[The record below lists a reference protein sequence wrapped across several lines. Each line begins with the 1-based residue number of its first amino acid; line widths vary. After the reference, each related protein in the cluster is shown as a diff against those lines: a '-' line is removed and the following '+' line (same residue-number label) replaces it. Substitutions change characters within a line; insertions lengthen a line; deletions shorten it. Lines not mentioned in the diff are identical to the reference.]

1 MKKLSPLAAWAAT
14 ATAFFNS
21 KDQPGLHWGHA
32 SEHTGFVGASAPSAA
47 RQPREKHAFLTDKT
61 SKFAVNGTSIPD
73 VGFDAGES
81 YAGLLP
87 IDAGDGDGDGEMQE
101 LYFWFFPKEK
111 PSDGDKEIVIWLTGG
126 PGCSSIG
133 ELLQENGP
141 ISWKP
146 GTRAPVRN
154 PWSWHRLAN
163 VVWVDQPVGTGYSR
177 GPVTATDERDVAR
190 QFLGFWRNFVDA
202 FGLRGYKVY
211 VAGSFYSG
219 LFTPYISSAMLD
231 ARDDAGDG
239 GGGGGGGYFDVG
251 GMMVLDPLLSQYA
264 LGQDFAVSR
273 VLDYWGPAF
282 SLNET
287 TREAVREMED
297 RCGYRDYVDRYL
309 AFPPSGV
316 QPVEIPGSSRYGDHV
331 PECDALALVTAAE
344 RAANPCFSVF
354 NVLRACP
361 LPFDPLG
368 FSENTWYHPG
378 PGPVYFDRPDVKA
391 AIHAPPDGEWRFC
404 SRRAAF
410 AGGVD
415 GSLAPGPGSLPVI
428 PGVVER
434 TGNVVVGH
442 GLRDLM
448 VQSAGTL
455 MAIQNMTWG
464 GALGFQSRPGST
476 LRVPHHGYGGDAAE
490 DGMPGGGGGGE
501 LGVWHSERGLT
512 YFETPTAGHF
522 LGRDAPSVSFRA
534 LEVLLGR
541 VRDFGSDAPF
551 TTDLEERRAALSEEL

>member
-1 MKKLSPLAAWAAT
+1 MKKLSQLAAWAVA

-21 KDQPGLHWGHA
+21 KDQQGLDWGRA
-32 SEHTGFVGASAPSAA
+32 SEHSGFVGASAPSAA
-47 RQPREKHAFLTDKT
+47 QQPRGKHAFLTDKT
-61 SKFAVNGTSIPD
+61 SKFVVNGTSIPN

-87 IDAGDGDGDGEMQE
+87 IYGDDEMQE
-101 LYFWFFPKEK
+101 LYFWYFPKEK

-146 GTRAPVRN
+146 GTRTPVRN

-163 VVWVDQPVGTGYSR
+163 VVWVDQPFGTGYSR

-190 QFLGFWRNFVDA
+190 HFLGFWRNFVDA
-202 FGLRGYKVY
+202 FDLRGYKVY
-211 VAGSFYSG
+211 VAGSSYSG

-239 GGGGGGGYFDVG
+239 GGGGGYFDYG
-251 GMMVLDPLLSQYA
+251 

-287 TREAVREMED
+287 TREAVREIED
-297 RCGYRDYVDRYL
+297 RCGYRDYADRYL

-316 QPVEIPGSSRYGDHV
+316 QPVEIPGTSRHGDYV

-344 RAANPCFSVF
+344 RAANPCFSVS
-354 NVLRACP
+354 NVLRTCP

-378 PGPVYFDRPDVKA
+378 PEPVYFDRPDVKA

-404 SRRAAF
+404 SRRPVSV
-410 AGGVD
+410 GGVD
-415 GSLAPGPGSLPVI
+415 GSLTPGPGSLPVI

-455 MAIQNMTWG
+455 MAIQNTTWG

-476 LRVPHHGYGGDAAE
+476 LRVPYHHGYGGGD
-490 DGMPGGGGGGE
+490 GE
-501 LGVWHSERGLT
+501 LGVWHSERGLM

-534 LEVLLGR
+534 LGVLLGR

-551 TTDLEERRAALSEEL
+551 TTDTWMRDGRR

>member
-1 MKKLSPLAAWAAT
+1 MKKLSPLAAWAA
-14 ATAFFNS
+14 AVSAIFNS
-21 KDQPGLHWGHA
+21 EDQRGLRWGHGP
-32 SEHTGFVGASAPSAA
+32 EHDGIVGASASSAA
-47 RQPREKHAFLTDKT
+47 RRPQAKHAFLTDKT
-61 SKFAVNGTSIPD
+61 SKFAVNGTGIPN

-87 IDAGDGDGDGEMQE
+87 IDAAASDDEMQE

-111 PSDGDKEIVIWLTGG
+111 PSDDREIVIWLTGG

-177 GPVTATDERDVAR
+177 GPVTATDEHDVAR

-202 FGLRGYKVY
+202 FDLHGYKVY
-211 VAGSFYSG
+211 VAGSSYSG

-231 ARDDAGDG
+231 AAADGGDA

-251 GMMVLDPLLSQYA
+251 GMMVLDPLLSQYG

-287 TREAVREMED
+287 AREAVREIED

-309 AFPPSGV
+309 VFPPSGV
-316 QPVEIPGSSRYGDHV
+316 QPVKIPGSFRYGDYV
-331 PECDALALVTAAE
+331 PECDALTVVIAAE
-344 RAANPCFSVF
+344 RVANPCFSVY
-354 NVLRACP
+354 NVLRTCP

-368 FSENTWYHPG
+368 FSEGTGYYPA
-378 PGPVYFDRPDVKA
+378 PEPVYFDRPDVKE
-391 AIHAPPDGEWRFC
+391 AIHAPPGREWQFC
-404 SRRAAF
+404 SRQPVF
-410 AGGVD
+410 VGGVD
-415 GSLAPGPGSLPVI
+415 GSQTPGPGSLPVI

-434 TGNVVVGH
+434 TGNVIVGH
-442 GLRDLM
+442 GLRDLL

-464 GALGFQSRPGST
+464 GALGFQSRPEAT
-476 LRVPHHGYGGDAAE
+476 LRVPHHRHGDA
-490 DGMPGGGGGGE
+490 GKGSGGAPAGAGE

-534 LEVLLGR
+534 LEVLLGK
-541 VRDFGSDAPF
+541 VADFGSDAPF
-551 TTDLEERRAALSEEL
+551 TTDAKERVVLSEEL